1 MILTATIRELQDKLL
16 KNDISVSI
24 GSILSLKPFFITYA
38 TEKEIALCL
47 CKLCLNAKMMYD
59 ALISKAKKEGDTM
72 PASMSSCKCL
82 KSQNG
87 YYDWNCVSSK
97 CSSMQPVVLSFQS
110 SKDKVSYYLFEI
122 TKTLYVKTDKN
133 NNEIIK
139 ISEKTEKALRIL
151 VMKNCAILWFHLI
164 VHTSNTS
171 IKFIMINTTDQSY

>member
-1 MILTATIRELQDKLL
+1 
-16 KNDISVSI
+16 
-24 GSILSLKPFFITYA
+24 
-38 TEKEIALCL
+38 
-47 CKLCLNAKMMYD
+47 
-59 ALISKAKKEGDTM
+59 
-72 PASMSSCKCL
+72 
-82 KSQNG
+82 
-87 YYDWNCVSSK
+87 
-97 CSSMQPVVLSFQS
+97 MQPVVLSFQS

-171 IKFIMINTTDQSY
+171 IKFIMINTTDQRY